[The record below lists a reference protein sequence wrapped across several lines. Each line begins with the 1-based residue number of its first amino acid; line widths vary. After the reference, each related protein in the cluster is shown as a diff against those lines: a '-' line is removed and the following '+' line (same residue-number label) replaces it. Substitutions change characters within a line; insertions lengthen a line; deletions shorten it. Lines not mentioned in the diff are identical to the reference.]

1 MSISPGE
8 KIIHGNSILT
18 RLPSLPLFV
27 GFCSCNCDYR
37 SLRIDIVYMET
48 VNRDGYRMLQNN
60 HIKWDNKVAGA
71 STIFDFRGKEGKEGW
86 LDVAAKER
94 LNYASNEYSSFFSL

>member
-1 MSISPGE
+1 
-8 KIIHGNSILT
+8 
-18 RLPSLPLFV
+18 
-27 GFCSCNCDYR
+27 
-37 SLRIDIVYMET
+37 MET

-71 STIFDFRGKEGKEGW
+71 STIFDFRGKEEKEGW

-94 LNYASNEYSSFFSL
+94 LNYASNDNGRVFFLLFTVMDKIDRI